1 LFHNFK
7 IVYSVY
13 NNDFTTPFRSSFA
26 DKLRYDGIDGE
37 SLKIVKNPDF
47 INVSKLA
54 IKYSDA
60 VIIGSEEI
68 NEELSKYIKAINK
81 PVLAFQDESKYIDAY
96 NDFYDKILS

>member
-1 LFHNFK
+1 M
-7 IVYSVY
+7 
-13 NNDFTTPFRSSFA
+13 
-26 DKLRYDGIDGE
+26 
-37 SLKIVKNPDF
+37 VKNPDF

-68 NEELSKYIKAINK
+68 NPELSKYLKTVNK
-81 PVLAFQDESKYIDAY
+81 PVLPFQDEEKYIDAY